1 MSRPRHTDPE
11 LERVLRSLEKQSW
24 RVERGKGYYK
34 AKCPCELMH
43 KKTVRLTPSNPR
55 YALNLKK
62 ELGRMCWKEDQ

>member
-1 MSRPRHTDPE
+1 M
-11 LERVLRSLEKQSW
+11 
-24 RVERGKGYYK
+24 ERGKGYYK